1 MMLSPGWLST
11 VTAEPPSR
19 TSCWIGRR
27 STPAKPT
34 RPIAS
39 CTVAVPAA
47 PSACTTAGSARSISR
62 TTTFRF
68 ISCSDLQPREDPL
81 HVELEDLTPLGVGQV
96 GAFDVLAG
104 VVVVLAGVG

>member
-1 MMLSPGWLST
+1 MRLSPGWLST
-11 VTAEPPSR
+11 VTAEPAIL

-27 STPAKPT
+27 STPAKPN

-47 PSACTTAGSARSISR
+47 PNPSTTAGSARSISR

-68 ISCSDLQPREDPL
+68 MSCSDREAGVDAL
-81 HVELEDLTPLGVGQV
+81 HVALEDLAPLLVGQV
-96 GAFDVLAG
+96 GAIDV
-104 VVVVLAGVG
+104 